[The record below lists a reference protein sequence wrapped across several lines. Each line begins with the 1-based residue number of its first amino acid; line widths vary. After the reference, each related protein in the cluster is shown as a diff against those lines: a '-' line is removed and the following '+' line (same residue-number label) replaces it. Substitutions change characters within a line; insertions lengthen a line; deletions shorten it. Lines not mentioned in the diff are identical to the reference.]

1 MLTSMQRALPPATRP
16 AEGSRAFASPAVE
29 RAMQTVVQDIADPAL
44 RQVFCNA
51 LPATLDRAVQFTDG
65 ARPLTF
71 VLTGDIAAMWHRD
84 AANQVWPYRRWLRE
98 DARLGRLVAGVL
110 NQLVDFVH
118 MDPYANAFE
127 AAAGQSPW
135 HHDHTE
141 MHPRVHER
149 KWELDSPAA
158 LMRLSHAWWQGTGGA
173 TMPFDCA
180 WQEAMATL
188 LAVLRTEQGSA
199 IGSRYRFQRTTRNP
213 LDSLPLDGVGPPAA
227 PLGLIRSAFRPSDD
241 ACTLPFH
248 VPSNFMLHGALGEL
262 IALAEALG
270 LTALAR
276 DAGRLRLDIGA
287 ALDALPVPWPYE
299 LDGFGSVLM
308 MDDANVPSLLSLPWL
323 GVTSRHDPRW
333 RATRERILTP
343 ESNPYFVRGSAAAGI
358 GSPHTSRRAI
368 WPLALIMQALVSD
381 NDDEITHCLQRLL
394 ASAAESGL
402 MHESFD
408 ADTPLRHTRPW
419 FARANAM
426 FAELILVLHA
436 ERAPLLASFRSVNVL
451 RDASNGAL

>member
-1 MLTSMQRALPPATRP
+1 MSAPPATRP
-16 AEGSRAFASPAVE
+16 GEGCRAFASPAVE
-29 RAMQTVVQDIADPAL
+29 RAMQAIAQDIACPAL

-51 LPATLDRAVQFTDG
+51 LPATLDRAVQCTDG

-71 VLTGDIAAMWHRD
+71 VLTGDIPAMWHRD
-84 AANQVWPYRRWLRE
+84 AVNQVWPYRRWLR
-98 DARLGRLVAGVL
+98 DDVRLARLVAGVL

-135 HHDHTE
+135 QNDHTA

-173 TMPFDCA
+173 TTPFDVP
-180 WQEAMATL
+180 WQDAMATL
-188 LAVLRTEQGSA
+188 LTVLRTEQGSA
-199 IGSRYRFQRTTRNP
+199 SGSRYRFQRTTRNP
-213 LDSLPLDGVGPPAA
+213 LDSLPLDGAGPPGA

-248 VPSNFMLHGALGEL
+248 VPSNFMLHGALAEL
-262 IALAEALG
+262 IALTEALG
-270 LTALAR
+270 LSALAR

-323 GVTSRHDPRW
+323 GVVAKHDARW
-333 RATRERILTP
+333 RATREHILSP
-343 ESNPYFVRGSAAAGI
+343 RSNPYFVRGSAAAGI
-358 GSPHTSRRAI
+358 GSPHTGRGAI

-381 NDDEITHCLQRLL
+381 NDDEITSCLQRLL
-394 ASAAESGL
+394 ASAAGSGL
-402 MHESFD
+402 MHESFAAD
-408 ADTPLRHTRPW
+408 APERHTRPW
-419 FARANAM
+419 FAWANAM

-436 ERAPLLASFRSVNVL
+436 ERAPLLASFRLENAH
-451 RDASNGAL
+451 RDAPNGAL